1 MFGMFKKK
9 QKSDLEKII
18 EKDGI
23 EYAAKR
29 FTEIVMQK
37 ITTVEIAYQFI
48 LEEIEAASR
57 GNVIAMDFARNS
69 GISSDEY
76 KGSMSRSCLEVDGPD
91 GPQQTLL
98 AICMQLIG
106 NQDLMVK
113 LRIMIND
120 NIMKEYSFG
129 KYRDQK
135 ISSMK
140 GCIKLQKSEAN
151 ILFIVRDNIVIY
163 INEDVDFL
171 FEKDKDGDEKLNG
184 RVVNF
189 VFSGQLRGVVTEI
202 FVAFDD
208 SDSYAMFALQ
218 SRTVEQ
224 LNYVAQA
231 VFEYLAENSI
241 KNVFLPAEKYAVQY
255 IYTFKLYRKND
266 KYFMINNSQT
276 QAYLI
281 DDSGIF
287 RDDVDAIKCA
297 FWE

>member
-29 FTEIVMQK
+29 FTEIIMQK
-37 ITTVEIAYQFI
+37 ITTAEVAYQFI
-48 LEEIEAASR
+48 LEEIEAASQ

-98 AICMQLIG
+98 AICMQLTG

-113 LRIMIND
+113 LRIMINE

-163 INEDVDFL
+163 VNEDVDFL

-189 VFSGQLRGVVTEI
+189 VFSGQSRGVVTEI

-208 SDSYAMFALQ
+208 SDSYAMFTLQ

-231 VFEYLAENSI
+231 VFEYLAENGI

-266 KYFMINNSQT
+266 RYFMINNSQT

-281 DDSGIF
+281 DDLGIF
-287 RDDVDAIKCA
+287 RDDVDAVKCA